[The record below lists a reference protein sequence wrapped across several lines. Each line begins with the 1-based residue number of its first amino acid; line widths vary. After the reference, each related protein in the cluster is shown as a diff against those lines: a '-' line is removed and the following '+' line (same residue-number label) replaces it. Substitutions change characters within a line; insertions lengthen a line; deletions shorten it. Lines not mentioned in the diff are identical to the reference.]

1 MTPLSQVLDDWYA
14 LCWSRELTT
23 RPRAAQLYGRP
34 LVLWRT
40 QAGVAAAAE
49 DRCPHRAVPLSL
61 GHVRGDCLECPYH
74 GWQFDAAGACRSVP
88 GLAGEACSPGRR
100 LASHAVQEH
109 DGVVWVWGR
118 PASTP
123 TRVPYRFPARTD
135 RGYTTVLDRVEA
147 NATVH
152 AVAENALDVPHTA
165 FLHKGLFRGAGARN
179 EIEVVVRRT
188 ARSVEAEYLGE
199 PRPSGLVGRI
209 LAPGGGAVVHFDRF
223 LLPGI
228 AQVEYRLGDRSHLLV
243 TTALTPVTE
252 TRTVLHVVTTFRLPI
267 PAWLVTPVLKP
278 IARAIFAQDAR
289 ILAAQT
295 RTLAAFPEAR
305 FYSTELDALGPHIA
319 YLLRAASQGPG
330 DHDAPASTFEKRFS
344 MRV

>member
-1 MTPLSQVLDDWYA
+1 MTSLPQVLDDWYA
-14 LCWSRELTT
+14 LCWSRELTSH
-23 RPRAAQLYGRP
+23 PRSVRLYGRP

-40 QAGVAAAAE
+40 ASGVPAAAD

-61 GHVRGDCLECPYH
+61 GQVRGDCLECPYH

-88 GLAGEACSPGRR
+88 GLTGTPESPGRR
-100 LASHAVQEH
+100 LATHAVAEH

-118 PASTP
+118 AGAAPSRA
-123 TRVPYRFPARTD
+123 PYRFPSVSE
-135 RGYTTVLDRVEA
+135 RGYHTVLDRVEA
-147 NATVH
+147 RASVH

-179 EIEVVVRRT
+179 EIQVVVRRT
-188 ARSVEAEYLGE
+188 GRTVEAEYLGE
-199 PRPSGLVGRI
+199 PRPSGLVGRL

-223 LLPGI
+223 MLPGI

-252 TRTVLHVVTTFRLPI
+252 TQTVLHVVTTFRLPI
-267 PAWLVTPVLKP
+267 PAWLVTPILKP
-278 IARAIFAQDAR
+278 VARAIFAQDAR

-295 RTLAAFPEAR
+295 RTLEAFPDAR

-319 YLLRAASQGPG
+319 YLLRAAAQG
-330 DHDAPASTFEKRFS
+330 DSADATPPAFEKRFS